1 MQEQQRL
8 KEEEKKAELSR
19 VVKKPT
25 QNDVPQQRF
34 TDTPKPVSTPRE
46 PSALNRTESIGVG
59 TPRLQKPK
67 PPSQVRKETQSAPVI
82 DTTPSSPITE
92 TQNGIKKPPP
102 FHSRQKTST
111 IQEEVKNN
119 MSLPL
124 NNARPSSDP
133 ISPNK
138 NILGVQ
144 PDVKKRMSHVLEDV
158 IGEQVKQHGH
168 SYTPPARKGSSA
180 GLATSPLPSQQILTP
195 RRHGP
200 PNAEMVRAALVLEK
214 DFKRRL
220 KWKRLDGM
228 FICT

>member
-1 MQEQQRL
+1 MSIAGAMMNQWYSNL
-8 KEEEKKAELSR
+8 K
-19 VVKKPT
+19 
-25 QNDVPQQRF
+25 
-34 TDTPKPVSTPRE
+34 
-46 PSALNRTESIGVG
+46 
-59 TPRLQKPK
+59 
-67 PPSQVRKETQSAPVI
+67 SAPVI
-82 DTTPSSPITE
+82 DTTPSSPILE

-168 SYTPPARKGSSA
+168 SYTPPARKSSSA

-220 KWKRLDGM
+220 KWKRLDGTL
-228 FICT
+228 ICT